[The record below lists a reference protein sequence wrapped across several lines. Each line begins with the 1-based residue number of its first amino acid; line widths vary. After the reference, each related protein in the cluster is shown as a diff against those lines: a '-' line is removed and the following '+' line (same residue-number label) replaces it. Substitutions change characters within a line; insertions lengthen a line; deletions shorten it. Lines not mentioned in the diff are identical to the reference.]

1 VQRGLCKVTV
11 ICNPQEV
18 NTVGNQLK
26 VDLSDVNIVDP
37 GTSSDTQR
45 YADMLY
51 EARKEKGMTPE
62 KALDLV
68 TMDPNY
74 YGTMMMFAD
83 EAHGMVSGACHT
95 TADTMRPALQIIKTA
110 PGCSLV
116 SSVFFML
123 LPEQVF
129 VYGDCAINVNPD
141 SQQLADI
148 AVSSA
153 NTAKAFGIKPRVAL
167 LSYATGDSNSGDLIT
182 KVKEGCEKAQAMATE
197 QTLDFPIEGPLQFD
211 AAVDPEVAKVKVKTA
226 SEVAG
231 RANVC
236 VFPDLNTGNNAYKA
250 VQQASGCIAM
260 GPIMQGLKKP
270 VNDLS
275 RGCTVD
281 DIVNTVVITC
291 IQSL

>member
-1 VQRGLCKVTV
+1 MHRL
-11 ICNPQEV
+11 
-18 NTVGNQLK
+18 
-26 VDLSDVNIVDP
+26 LSV
-37 GTSSDTQR
+37 
-45 YADMLY
+45 L
-51 EARKEKGMTPE
+51 
-62 KALDLV
+62 
-68 TMDPNY
+68 
-74 YGTMMMFAD
+74 
-83 EAHGMVSGACHT
+83 
-95 TADTMRPALQIIKTA
+95 
-110 PGCSLV
+110 
-116 SSVFFML
+116 
-123 LPEQVF
+123 QVF

-236 VFPDLNTGNNAYKA
+236 VFPDLNTGTQPANNSRIARMGSWLENYHSCA
-250 VQQASGCIAM
+250 VPLFI
-260 GPIMQGLKKP
+260 
-270 VNDLS
+270 VNDPF
-275 RGCTVD
+275 R
-281 DIVNTVVITC
+281 
-291 IQSL
+291 SLLCE